1 MKKIAIPTSGESAFP
16 ECHNG
21 HVATRISVK
30 GCRRNSISTQI
41 QTTKVLGWW
50 NTVLHTFWLPCRCVG
65 NASERRMCPMCF
77 LVVYQ
82 SFGYPAYKYAND
94 LKPKCL
100 NSLPHN
106 GRFRRW
112 KGENT
117 TVIDKEQRSYG
128 AYHEIQPDC
137 GYFMNLWS
145 LPLVFGRGGCFLHC
159 GRQTQRFSSIGG
171 VQERDLRIW
180 HQVVECCPLLASR
193 RTVSDRKWE
202 NSTTSGERLVA
213 AAHRKHWNVE
223 EFEVLRSKSGVQSPS
238 TVHQTGDA
246 KNVRSRAFPS
256 KDAPNP
262 IPSLPFKAISGDP
275 YKPCWGQ
282 LRRRAV
288 SSGHSC

>member
-41 QTTKVLGWW
+41 QTTRVLGWW
-50 NTVLHTFWLPCRCVG
+50 NTVLHTFWLPCRCDG

-77 LVVYQ
+77 LVIYQ

-117 TVIDKEQRSYG
+117 TVIDTEQRSYG

-145 LPLVFGRGGCFLHC
+145 LPLVFGRGGVFPP
-159 GRQTQRFSSIGG
+159 
-171 VQERDLRIW
+171 LRPTDSEVFFHRW
-180 HQVVECCPLLASR
+180 SARKGSPYLASSR
-193 RTVSDRKWE
+193 RMLSTPRK
-202 NSTTSGERLVA
+202 SADSFR
-213 AAHRKHWNVE
+213 
-223 EFEVLRSKSGVQSPS
+223 
-238 TVHQTGDA
+238 
-246 KNVRSRAFPS
+246 
-256 KDAPNP
+256 
-262 IPSLPFKAISGDP
+262 
-275 YKPCWGQ
+275 
-282 LRRRAV
+282 
-288 SSGHSC
+288 

>member
-1 MKKIAIPTSGESAFP
+1 MTSRSWWTFENGKPDRSQWIPSTASSLSRGKFELGRDEEDRYSDKW
-16 ECHNG
+16 
-21 HVATRISVK
+21 RIGIPRMPMGMWLQESVK

-41 QTTKVLGWW
+41 QTTRVLGWW

-77 LVVYQ
+77 LVIYQ

-117 TVIDKEQRSYG
+117 TVIDTEQRSYG

-145 LPLVFGRGGCFLHC
+145 LPLVFGRGGVFPP
-159 GRQTQRFSSIGG
+159 
-171 VQERDLRIW
+171 LRPTDSEVFFHRW
-180 HQVVECCPLLASR
+180 SARKGSPYLASSR
-193 RTVSDRKWE
+193 RMLSTPRKSE
-202 NSTTSGERLVA
+202 DSFR
-213 AAHRKHWNVE
+213 
-223 EFEVLRSKSGVQSPS
+223 
-238 TVHQTGDA
+238 
-246 KNVRSRAFPS
+246 
-256 KDAPNP
+256 
-262 IPSLPFKAISGDP
+262 
-275 YKPCWGQ
+275 
-282 LRRRAV
+282 
-288 SSGHSC
+288 